1 MASEWLSRN
10 ENFQSEDWVVTILL
24 HHVLGMALTVF
35 IITVI
40 LAGDSWTIRC
50 FLVQSREESNSPPVA
65 TDALAPPTLSHRPW
79 TPGGLDNY

>member
-24 HHVLGMALTVF
+24 RHILGMALTVF

-40 LAGDSWTIRC
+40 LAGDSWTIRS
-50 FLVQSREESNSPPVA
+50 FLVQSREQSNSPPVA
-65 TDALAPPTLSHRPW
+65 IEALARPTLSHRPW
-79 TPGGLDNY
+79 TQGGLDNY